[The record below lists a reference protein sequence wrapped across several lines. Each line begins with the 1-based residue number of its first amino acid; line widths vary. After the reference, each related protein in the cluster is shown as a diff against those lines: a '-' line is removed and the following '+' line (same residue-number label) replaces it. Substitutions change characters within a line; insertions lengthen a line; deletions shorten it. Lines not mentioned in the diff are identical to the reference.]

1 MRKKKKTLS
10 QFYNDLSFPPMWI
23 HFCSWIFTTTCVFK
37 GKFTPEGCN
46 IVLDIIEY
54 KLDLPQDE
62 EYD

>member
-1 MRKKKKTLS
+1 M
-10 QFYNDLSFPPMWI
+10 NDEKRRFIMTHLFSCECRFIAAFGLFWLL
-23 HFCSWIFTTTCVFK
+23 VFK

-54 KLDLPQDE
+54 KLDLPEVE